1 MTSYWTVIGW
11 TYGPKTGILDRLGI
25 GWEALRYDCHIV
37 VAFLLDLYSSSQTD
51 DTCPFRNSFQIEVG
65 CSRTLLTGSD
75 NNDSPETIERRHV
88 LKEIDGLQ

>member
-1 MTSYWTVIGW
+1 MIRC

-25 GWEALRYDCHIV
+25 GWEALRYDRHIV
-37 VAFLLDLYSSSQTD
+37 VAFLLDLHSSSQTD

-75 NNDSPETIERRHV
+75 NNDSPATIERRHV
-88 LKEIDGLQ
+88 LKEIDGLR